1 MFQRMGLRLAL
12 ALCCLAGAGPLRAA
26 PAADPPREAPAAKI
40 DDAPRLDGVLDDA
53 AWRNAHVIADF
64 RQKEPVAGDP
74 ASEPTRVRVIYDA
87 THLYIGAELDDREPA
102 LVRATELRRDNTL
115 ENDDSFAVLL
125 DTYHD
130 HRHAFLFR
138 VNPRGTRHD
147 AIVRNESAT
156 LDTDWDEEWHAAA
169 AETST
174 GWTVEIAI
182 PFKIL
187 RFSAARQQT
196 WGLNFERVIKRK
208 NELDYWTAWDRNFAF
223 THVSQAGHLTGL
235 EEIHQAERLRIRPYV
250 AASAERFNAA
260 VPPRPG
266 RAFGEVG
273 IDDLKVA
280 VTSHLTADFTVN
292 PDFAQSEAD
301 AQRVNLTRFSLFFPE
316 RRQFFIEGSDSLKLG
331 ADTMDFGSRV
341 LELVYTRRIGLSP
354 AGEPLSILAGGKL
367 TGKIGGA
374 DLGVLDVQTQGDGP
388 ELPAENFLVG
398 RVRKELMDRSYVGGI
413 FTNRQGGGHE
423 NRVAGADAR
432 FVFQKHLTVLGLVAT
447 SSDSAAGPGQ
457 RYAVQAATQWES
469 DLVEAAA
476 NYVDI
481 EPGFAPGV
489 GYVRRTDR
497 MLAGRFA
504 LRPRPGG
511 RIVRQLE
518 FMTSAVYFDDRH
530 SAEESGE
537 ATIWFGMDFQSGERI
552 TAKVD
557 NQVERLVEP
566 FEIHPGVV
574 LDPRRYEFNRYEV
587 AVQSFNGRRLSGR
600 AEANIGPFYTGR
612 QESYEFAVDYR
623 PGEKMS
629 FEGSYELNDVD
640 LAEGTFQT
648 HLIGI
653 KSNVSFTPSLLSSAY
668 IQYNSTGSLAAVQ
681 LRLNYIFRTI
691 DNFYLVYNETRYTDG
706 VYDGRSNRSLIAKV
720 TYSLQR

>member
-1 MFQRMGLRLAL
+1 MVQQAGSGLAL
-12 ALCCLAGAGPLRAA
+12 ALCCLASAGTVHAEQVA
-26 PAADPPREAPAAKI
+26 SPPREAVASKTS
-40 DDAPRLDGVLDDA
+40 DAPRLDGVLDDA
-53 AWRNAHVIADF
+53 AWREAHVIADF
-64 RQKEPVAGDP
+64 RQKEPVEGDP
-74 ASEPTRVRVIYDA
+74 ATEATRVRIAYDA

-102 LVRATELRRDNTL
+102 LVRATELRRDNAL

-156 LDTDWDEEWHAAA
+156 TDADWDEEWHAAA
-169 AETST
+169 AQTAS
-174 GWTVEIAI
+174 GWAVEIAI

-196 WGLNFERVIKRK
+196 WGVNFERVIKRK

-235 EEIHQAERLRIRPYV
+235 EAIHQAERLRVRPYI
-250 AASAERFNAA
+250 AAGAERLDATS
-260 VPPRPG
+260 PPRPD
-266 RAFGEVG
+266 RTFGEVG
-273 IDDLKVA
+273 IDDFKIA
-280 VTSHLTADFTVN
+280 VTSNLTADLTVN
-292 PDFAQSEAD
+292 PDFAQAEAD

-331 ADTMDFGSRV
+331 ADMLDFGSRV
-341 LELVYTRRIGLSP
+341 LELVYTRTIGLSP
-354 AGEPLSILAGGKL
+354 AGAPLSIVGGGKV
-367 TGKIGGA
+367 TGKVGGA
-374 DLGVLDVQTQGDGP
+374 DLGVLDVQTDGDGDAP
-388 ELPAENFLVG
+388 DENFLVG
-398 RVRKELMDRSYVGGI
+398 RVRKEVMERSYVGAI
-413 FTNRQGGGHE
+413 FTNRQGGGRG

-432 FVFQKHLTVLGLVAT
+432 FVFRKHLNVLGLVAT
-447 SSDSAAGPGQ
+447 SADSADPE
-457 RYAVQAATQWES
+457 RRWAVQTATSWQS

-476 NYVDI
+476 NYIDI
-481 EPGFAPGV
+481 DPGFTPGV
-489 GYVRRTDR
+489 GYVRRNDR
-497 MLAGRFA
+497 MMAGRFS

-511 RIVRQLE
+511 RVVRQLE

-530 SAEESGE
+530 SASESGE
-537 ATIWFGMDFQSGERI
+537 ATIWFGMDFQTGDRI
-552 TAKVD
+552 TAKMD
-557 NQVERLVEP
+557 RQVERLPEP

-574 LDPRRYEFNRYEV
+574 LAARRYEYPRYEV

-600 AEANIGPFYTGR
+600 VEANIGPFYTGR
-612 QESYEFAVDYR
+612 QESYEFGVDYR
-623 PGEKMS
+623 PDEKMS
-629 FEGSYELNDVD
+629 FEGSYELNNVD
-640 LAEGTFQT
+640 LVEGAFNT
-648 HLIGI
+648 HLIGV

-691 DNFYLVYNETRYTDG
+691 DNFYVIYNETRFTEG
-706 VYDGRSNRSLIAKV
+706 VFTGRSNRSLTAKV